1 MPSKR
6 IQESTDIARMGGM
19 SESVVRD
26 PSAVP
31 PTYLNKRRHFAASE
45 RARRA
50 RVVDVWDL
58 VKPEITFL
66 VAISS
71 LAGFFLASTGGVDVE
86 LLIHALVGVTLSAA
100 GGGMLNHYLERD
112 LDALMRRTSTRPLP
126 DGRITG
132 RFALIG
138 GTALSL
144 LGVIQLVLNVN
155 LLTAG
160 LAAVTVIG
168 YLYVYTPMKTRTKYN
183 TIIGCIPGALPALG
197 GWTAATGSIDAGGL
211 ALFAI
216 LFVWQMPHF
225 LSLAWMYRRDY
236 ARADFAM
243 LPVVEP
249 DGKSTGFQTLLF
261 TILVV
266 VLSVVPYGLSLTGL
280 PYLIGV
286 LIAGGFFLVASYRF
300 YQTLANGAARKVLL
314 ASVVYV
320 PILVALILVD
330 QFIA

>member
-1 MPSKR
+1 
-6 IQESTDIARMGGM
+6 MGGV
-19 SESVVRD
+19 SEQVVRD

-31 PTYLNKRRHFAASE
+31 PTYLNRRRHFASSE
-45 RARRA
+45 RAARA
-50 RVVDVWDL
+50 WVVDIWDL
-58 VKPEITFL
+58 IKPEITFL

-71 LAGFFLASTGGVDVE
+71 LAGFFLASTGGVDVG
-86 LLIHALVGVTLSAA
+86 LLLNALLGVTLSAA

-112 LDALMRRTSTRPLP
+112 LDALMRRTSTRPIP
-126 DGRITG
+126 DGRVSG
-132 RFALIG
+132 VFALAT

-144 LGVIQLVLNVN
+144 LGIALLAANVN
-155 LLTAG
+155 LLTAV
-160 LAAVTVIG
+160 LAAITLLG
-168 YLYVYTPMKTRTKYN
+168 YLCVYTPLKRRTKYN

-197 GWTAATGSIDAGGL
+197 GWTAASGSIDAGGL

-236 ARADFAM
+236 ARAEFAM

-249 DGKSTGFQTLLF
+249 DGKSTGLQTLLF

-266 VLSVVPYGLSLTGL
+266 VFSVVPYGMSLTGL
-280 PYLIGV
+280 PYLIGI
-286 LIAGGFFLVASYRF
+286 LAAGALFVAASYHF
-300 YQTLANGAARKVLL
+300 YRTLANAAARKVLL

-330 QFIA
+330 QLVA